1 MRKELVDKNNVSKEF
16 VTIDKDFLI
25 KVRLYLTVLFICMII
40 APGINFYKFNI
51 NFNLLDFIHSNTNI
65 ALLWG
70 FFSGMILM
78 AMLIISFILQTT
90 EK

>member
-16 VTIDKDFLI
+16 VTIEKDFLI
-25 KVRLYLTVLFICMII
+25 KIRLYLTAVFICMVI
-40 APGINFYKFNI
+40 APGINFSKFNI
-51 NFNLLDFIHSNTNI
+51 DFNLLDFIHSNTNI

-70 FFSGMILM
+70 FFSGMILT